1 MEAVCSTCTFLGC
14 CVGIAAGGL
23 VFAAYKLGLLYQLFH
38 KVGCYMVIVTV
49 PSVTLSTCRL
59 QIYVIKHSSI
69 VCLLFQDN
77 FTVGPHSRK
86 L

>member
-1 MEAVCSTCTFLGC
+1 MCTFLGC

-23 VFAAYKLGLLYQLFH
+23 VFAAYKLGLLYQLIH
-38 KVGCYMVIVTV
+38 KVGRYMVIVTV

-59 QIYVIKHSSI
+59 QIHVVKHSSI
-69 VCLLFQDN
+69 VCLLSQDN
-77 FTVGPHSRK
+77 FTGGVRSGK

>member
-1 MEAVCSTCTFLGC
+1 MCTFFGC

-49 PSVTLSTCRL
+49 PYVTTCRL
-59 QIYVIKHSSI
+59 QIHVIKHSSI
-69 VCLLFQDN
+69 VCLLSQDK
-77 FTVGPHSRK
+77 FTGSLQH
-86 L
+86 